1 MNVLFFLVFCL
12 SALYFLCTDPNA
24 LLAVMLDGASSS
36 ATLCVSLLATYAV
49 WLGLIRLWEDSG
61 VSRRVAK
68 LVKPLAKRLLKTDDE
83 ETLSAV
89 SMNLSVN
96 LLGISGA
103 GTPYGVKSARLLDK
117 TQNAEFSSAMFFILN
132 ATSLQLI
139 PASIVAVRTSLQSV
153 APYDIILPTL
163 LTTCFSTLLGVTL
176 TWAFLRPKKTS
187 KTDPFFLKT
196 AKTKGAG
203 TSL

>member
-1 MNVLFFLVFCL
+1 MNLLFFLVFTV
-12 SALYFLCTDPNA
+12 SAVYFLFTDPNR
-24 LLAVMLDGASSS
+24 LLAVMLDGASAS
-36 ATLCVSLLATYAV
+36 ATLCVSLLSTYAI
-49 WLGLIRLWEDSG
+49 WMGLIRLWEDSG
-61 VSRRVAK
+61 VSRKIAK

-83 ETLSAV
+83 ATLSAV

-103 GTPYGVKSARLLDK
+103 GTPYGIESARLLDK
-117 TQNAEFSSAMFFILN
+117 SEHAEFSSAMFFVLN

-153 APYDIILPTL
+153 APYDVILPTL
-163 LTTCFSTLLGVTL
+163 LTTIFSTLLGVAL
-176 TWAFLRPKKTS
+176 VFAFLRPKKER
-187 KTDPFFLKT
+187 KTDPFFVKNI
-196 AKTKGAG
+196 KTKGAG

>member
-1 MNVLFFLVFCL
+1 MNVLFFLVFIL
-12 SALYFLCTDPNA
+12 SALYFLCTDPNR
-24 LLAVMLDGASSS
+24 LLAVMLDGASASS
-36 ATLCVSLLATYAV
+36 TLCLSLLSTYAV
-49 WLGLIRLWEDSG
+49 WMGLIRLWEDSG
-61 VSRRVAK
+61 VSRKIAK
-68 LVKPLAKRLLKTDDE
+68 LVKPLARRLLKTDDE

-103 GTPYGVKSARLLDK
+103 GTPYGVKSAQLLDK
-117 TQNAEFSSAMFFILN
+117 APHAEFSSAMFFVLN

-139 PASIVAVRTSLQSV
+139 PASIVAVRTSLQST

-163 LTTCFSTLLGVTL
+163 LTTSFSTLLGVAL
-176 TWAFLRPKKTS
+176 TFAFLYPKKAS
-187 KTDPFFLKT
+187 KTDPFFLKNT
-196 AKTKGAG
+196 KTKGAG